1 MGTPSE
7 TKSFEEVR
15 GRVYQR
21 VSFYTGYEFVSMTA
35 VTQGKDSA
43 QVESTADQLSSRI
56 VAQWH
61 QHRLSSAA

>member
-21 VSFYTGYEFVSMTA
+21 ACFYTGYKFVSMTA
-35 VTQGKDSA
+35 VTQGKASA
-43 QVESTADQLSSRI
+43 YVESIPDK
-56 VAQWH
+56 
-61 QHRLSSAA
+61 SAHDCLLDAGKEGGV